1 MLRNKSACTLRPRMQ
16 ALAARRL
23 PSAAGIEAALQ
34 QLRAEEGGSG
44 SDDEAGG
51 CARRGTALAKEP
63 LEYFG
68 FVG

>member
-1 MLRNKSACTLRPRMQ
+1 MQ

-23 PSAAGIEAALQ
+23 PSAAGVEAALQ